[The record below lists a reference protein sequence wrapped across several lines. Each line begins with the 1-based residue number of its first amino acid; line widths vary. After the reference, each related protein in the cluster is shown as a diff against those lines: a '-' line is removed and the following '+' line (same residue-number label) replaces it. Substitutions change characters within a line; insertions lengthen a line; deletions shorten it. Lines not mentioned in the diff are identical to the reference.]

1 MVVSMNAFPN
11 PHLTD
16 QLGMSLR
23 DYMAAKAMQAF
34 LSDPGWRQ
42 DMDFEDT
49 AYAAYL
55 MADAM
60 LKARGDV

>member
-1 MVVSMNAFPN
+1 MVVIMNAFPN

-16 QLGMSLR
+16 ELGMSLR

-34 LSDPGWRQ
+34 LSDPDWRQ

-49 AYAAYL
+49 AHAAYL
-55 MADAM
+55 MADAV
-60 LKARGDV
+60 LKARGDA

>member
-1 MVVSMNAFPN
+1 MNAFPN

-16 QLGMSLR
+16 QLGMSLK

-34 LSDPGWRQ
+34 LSDPEWRQ
-42 DMDFEDT
+42 EMDLNET
-49 AYAAYL
+49 AFAAYR

-60 LKARGDV
+60 LKVRGDA

>member
-34 LSDPGWRQ
+34 LSDPEWRQ
-42 DMDFEDT
+42 EMDFEDT
-49 AYAAYL
+49 THAAYH

-60 LKARGDV
+60 MRARGNV

>member
-1 MVVSMNAFPN
+1 MVVIMNAFPN

-16 QLGMSLR
+16 QLGMSLT

-34 LSDPGWRQ
+34 LSDPEWRQ
-42 DMDFEDT
+42 EMDLNET
-49 AYAAYL
+49 AFAAYR

-60 LKARGDV
+60 LKARGQA

>member
-1 MVVSMNAFPN
+1 
-11 PHLTD
+11 
-16 QLGMSLR
+16 MSLR

-55 MADAM
+55 MAEAM
-60 LKARGDV
+60 IKARGDI

>member
-1 MVVSMNAFPN
+1 MNAFPN

-34 LSDPGWRQ
+34 LSDPEWRQ
-42 DMDFEDT
+42 EMDLNET
-49 AYAAYL
+49 AFAAYR

-60 LKARGDV
+60 LKAGDA

>member
-23 DYMAAKAMQAF
+23 DYVAAKAMQSF

-49 AYAAYL
+49 AHAAYL
-55 MADAM
+55 MAEAM
-60 LKARGDV
+60 IKARGDA

>member
-16 QLGMSLR
+16 ELGMSLR
-23 DYMAAKAMQAF
+23 DYMAAKAVQAF
-34 LSDPGWRQ
+34 LSDPEWRQ
-42 DMDFEDT
+42 EMDLNET
-49 AYAAYL
+49 AFAAYR

-60 LKARGDV
+60 LKARDA

>member
-1 MVVSMNAFPN
+1 MNAFPN

-23 DYMAAKAMQAF
+23 DYVAAKAMQAF

-49 AYAAYL
+49 AHAAYL
-55 MADAM
+55 MANAM
-60 LKARGDV
+60 IKARGDA

>member
-1 MVVSMNAFPN
+1 MNAFPN

-34 LSDPGWRQ
+34 LSDPEWRQ
-42 DMDFEDT
+42 EMDFEDT
-49 AYAAYL
+49 AHAAYL

-60 LKARGDV
+60 LKARGDI

>member
-1 MVVSMNAFPN
+1 V
-11 PHLTD
+11 
-16 QLGMSLR
+16 
-23 DYMAAKAMQAF
+23 AAKAMQAF

-49 AYAAYL
+49 AHAAYL

-60 LKARGDV
+60 LKARGDA

>member
-1 MVVSMNAFPN
+1 MNAFPN

-16 QLGMSLR
+16 ELGMSLR

-42 DMDFEDT
+42 EMDFEDT
-49 AYAAYL
+49 THAAYH

-60 LKARGDV
+60 MRARGNV

>member
-1 MVVSMNAFPN
+1 MVVIMNAFPN

-16 QLGMSLR
+16 ELGMSLR

-34 LSDPGWRQ
+34 LSDPDWRQ

-49 AYAAYL
+49 AHAAYL

-60 LKARGDV
+60 LKARGDA

>member
-1 MVVSMNAFPN
+1 MNAFPN

-49 AYAAYL
+49 AHAAYL
-55 MADAM
+55 MANAM
-60 LKARGDV
+60 LKARGDA

>member
-16 QLGMSLR
+16 QLGMSLK

-34 LSDPGWRQ
+34 LSDPEWRQ
-42 DMDFEDT
+42 EMDLNET
-49 AYAAYL
+49 AFAAYR

-60 LKARGDV
+60 LKARDA